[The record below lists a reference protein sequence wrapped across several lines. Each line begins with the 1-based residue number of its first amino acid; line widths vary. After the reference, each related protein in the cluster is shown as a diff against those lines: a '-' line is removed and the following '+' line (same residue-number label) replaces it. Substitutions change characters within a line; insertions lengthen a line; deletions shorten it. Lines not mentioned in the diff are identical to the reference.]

1 MLFVI
6 RVRAEDVGS
15 RLQLREAPLGRLD
28 LCFGRSGGA
37 LEVPGVGWG
46 DKGFSLGLRVRG
58 SGI

>member
-46 DKGFSLGLRVRG
+46 DKGFS